1 MILVMCLGCRSS
13 DDTSIEAKLYLN
25 EVIALLENN
34 SINKSKID
42 WKAFRISVFE
52 KAKRAQTIQD
62 TYPAITYA
70 ISKLGDS
77 HSYFRPVRDIENIQ
91 QDKPLPI
98 LLDELTPND
107 IGYVRVPFC
116 IGTDDEMNAYVSLIQ
131 TKIIQQ
137 IDTNLKGW
145 IIDLRGNFGGNMW
158 PMLVSIEPLIG
169 NGILGYFVDADN
181 NYEAWKLTNGKAFI
195 DDALVY
201 ENLEFKEL
209 NLSKSYV
216 AVLTNNETA
225 SSGEAIA
232 VAFKN
237 RINTKSFGGSTFG
250 VSTGCV
256 SHQLSDGSVINLA
269 ESVFADGSMKKYGY
283 RIAPDIETDE
293 KDALKRG
300 IEWIYEMNKNK
311 HSR

>member
-1 MILVMCLGCRSS
+1 MILLMCLGCSS
-13 DDTSIEAKLYLN
+13 GDTSIEAELYLN
-25 EVIALLENN
+25 EVIELLENN

-42 WKAFRISVFE
+42 WNEFRISVFE
-52 KAKRAQTIQD
+52 KAGNAQSIQD
-62 TYPAITYA
+62 TYPAVTYA

-77 HSYFRPVRDIENIQ
+77 HSYFSPVIDIENM

-98 LLDELTPND
+98 LLDEPTPED

-158 PMLVSIEPLIG
+158 PMLLSIEPLMG
-169 NGILGYFVDADN
+169 NGTLGYFVDADN
-181 NYEAWKLTNGKAFI
+181 NYEAWKLASGKAFI
-195 DDALVY
+195 GDALVY
-201 ENLEFKEL
+201 ENFEFKEL
-209 NLSKSYV
+209 NLSNSYI

-256 SHQLSDGSVINLA
+256 SHQLSDGSIINLA
-269 ESVFADGSMKKYGY
+269 ESVFADGSRKRYGY
-283 RIAPDIETDE
+283 SIAPDMETDE
-293 KDALKRG
+293 KDALKKG
-300 IEWIYEMNKNK
+300 IEWIYEMNKTTI
-311 HSR
+311 HGM

>member
-1 MILVMCLGCRSS
+1 MILLMCLGCSS
-13 DDTSIEAKLYLN
+13 GDTSIEAELYLN
-25 EVIALLENN
+25 EVIELLENN

-42 WKAFRISVFE
+42 WNAFRISVFE
-52 KAKRAQTIQD
+52 KAGNAQSIQD
-62 TYPAITYA
+62 TYPAVTYA
-70 ISKLGDS
+70 ISKLDDS
-77 HSYFRPVRDIENIQ
+77 HSYFSPVIDIENM

-98 LLDELTPND
+98 LLDEPTPED

-116 IGTDDEMNAYVSLIQ
+116 IGTDDEMNAYVSLIR

-158 PMLVSIEPLIG
+158 PMLLSIEPLMG
-169 NGILGYFVDADN
+169 NGTLGYFVDADN
-181 NYEAWKLTNGKAFI
+181 NYEAWKLTSGKAFI
-195 DDALVY
+195 GDALVY

-209 NLSKSYV
+209 NLSNSYI

-256 SHQLSDGSVINLA
+256 SHQLSDGSIINLA
-269 ESVFADGSMKKYGY
+269 ESVFADGSRKRYGY
-283 RIAPDIETDE
+283 SIAPDMETDE
-293 KDALKRG
+293 KDALKKG
-300 IEWIYEMNKNK
+300 IEWIYEMNKTTI
-311 HSR
+311 HGM

>member
-1 MILVMCLGCRSS
+1 MILLMCLGCSS
-13 DDTSIEAKLYLN
+13 GDTSIEAELYLD
-25 EVIALLENN
+25 EVIELLENN

-42 WKAFRISVFE
+42 WNEFRISVFE
-52 KAKRAQTIQD
+52 KAGNAQSIQD
-62 TYPAITYA
+62 TYPAVTYA

-77 HSYFRPVRDIENIQ
+77 HSYFSPVIDIEKM

-98 LLDELTPND
+98 LLDEPTPED

-158 PMLVSIEPLIG
+158 PMLLSIEPLMG
-169 NGILGYFVDADN
+169 NGTLGYFVDADN
-181 NYEAWKLTNGKAFI
+181 NYKAWKLASGKAFI
-195 DDALVY
+195 GDALVY
-201 ENLEFKEL
+201 ENLEVKEL
-209 NLSKSYV
+209 NLSKSYI

-256 SHQLSDGSVINLA
+256 SHQLSDGSIINLA
-269 ESVFADGSMKKYGY
+269 ESVFADGSRKRYGY
-283 RIAPDIETDE
+283 SIAPDMETDE
-293 KDALKRG
+293 KDALKKG
-300 IEWIYEMNKNK
+300 IEWIYEMNKTTI
-311 HSR
+311 HGM